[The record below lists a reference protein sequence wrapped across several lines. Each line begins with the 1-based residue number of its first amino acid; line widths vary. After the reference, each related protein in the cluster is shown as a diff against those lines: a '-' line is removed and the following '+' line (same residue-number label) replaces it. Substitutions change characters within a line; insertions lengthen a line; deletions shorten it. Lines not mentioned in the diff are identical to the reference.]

1 MIDDY
6 CRLWVF
12 NYLVG
17 SSCQYCQNKG
27 LPYTRA
33 VSILLLP
40 GYHITAIKKKTEQE
54 NTAKSHH
61 LHNH

>member
-1 MIDDY
+1 MITAD
-6 CRLWVF
+6 CGCLIIW
-12 NYLVG
+12 LG
-17 SSCQYCQNKG
+17 SSCQYCQNKV

-40 GYHITAIKKKTEQE
+40 GYHTTAIKKTEQN